1 MIALFAT
8 ITDKDR
14 NKRKGFLEP
23 HPQELPNGT
32 VYSLRISQR
41 SAAILDFLLFRLSE
55 TLTLGRKRATRGPSF
70 TFSIM
75 TWQIW
80 LAVAVI
86 ILTAYG
92 LVKHYETRML
102 LLIAGFV
109 MCIAA
114 AVSASGCDK
123 HLVAAVA
130 KPLKKLGGL
139 LTPAAT
145 ILTFAI
151 NIAIMSAAGTAA
163 TAGATFI
170 PLPLRADIRPRPL
183 AVAIRT

>member
-41 SAAILDFLLFRLSE
+41 SAAIFDFLLFRLSE
-55 TLTLGRKRATRGPSF
+55 TLTLGRKRATRGSSF

-80 LAVAVI
+80 LAVNLRVYADALDGEIYHYRDKNNLECDAVLHRRNGSFGLI
-86 ILTAYG
+86 EIQLDGDAAVEHGTSTLRMLAAKIDVEKMGKPSFLMVLTAVGDFAYQREDG
-92 LVKHYETRML
+92 VLVVP
-102 LLIAGFV
+102 I
-109 MCIAA
+109 C
-114 AVSASGCDK
+114 C
-123 HLVAAVA
+123 
-130 KPLKKLGGL
+130 
-139 LTPAAT
+139 
-145 ILTFAI
+145 
-151 NIAIMSAAGTAA
+151 
-163 TAGATFI
+163 
-170 PLPLRADIRPRPL
+170 LRD
-183 AVAIRT
+183 

>member
-41 SAAILDFLLFRLSE
+41 SAAIFDFLLFRLSE
-55 TLTLGRKRATRGPSF
+55 MLTLSRKRAPRGSSF

-80 LAVAVI
+80 LAVDLRVYADALDGEI
-86 ILTAYG
+86 Y
-92 LVKHYETRML
+92 HYRDKTIWNATPYFTDGM
-102 LLIAGFV
+102 AH
-109 MCIAA
+109 
-114 AVSASGCDK
+114 SASLK
-123 HLVAAVA
+123 LNWAAMPPSNTVHQRFECW
-130 KPLKKLGGL
+130 PQR
-139 LTPAAT
+139 LTSKNGQTLFPDG
-145 ILTFAI
+145 
-151 NIAIMSAAGTAA
+151 SH
-163 TAGATFI
+163 
-170 PLPLRADIRPRPL
+170 RRR
-183 AVAIRT
+183 